1 MADNTAGQTRTV
13 SNDQATAGGFATG
26 KIVYD
31 ATAITATDYTRVETG
46 FQPRYVEWENV
57 TTLVKIE
64 WSEGMTASQCLKTV
78 AAGTRTLDTTANA
91 VVVDSKG
98 FRILQNVTLDAIT
111 ASDTCYWRAY
121 V

>member
-13 SNDQATAGGFATG
+13 SNDQTTAGGFATG

-46 FQPRYVEWENV
+46 FQPRFVQWENFTDRIKVEWQ
-57 TTLVKIE
+57 
-64 WSEGMTASQCLKTV
+64 EGMTTSQCLKTV
-78 AAGTRTLDTTANA
+78 AAGTRTLDTTALA

-98 FRILQNVTLDAIT
+98 FRILQDATLAAIL
-111 ASDTCYWRAY
+111 ASKTCYWRAHG
-121 V
+121 